1 MVSAARVMNLSQSTS
16 MVCISNKQYN
26 GGNEVGD
33 SSSKALIAKEHRQV
47 VAVTIICLSDCSRKK
62 AGDKM
67 TNAWCY
73 KIHDS
78 DCYDTCKWS

>member
-1 MVSAARVMNLSQSTS
+1 M
-16 MVCISNKQYN
+16 
-26 GGNEVGD
+26 GD

-47 VAVTIICLSDCSRKK
+47 VAVTICLPDCSRKK